1 MSVQDEETTLHVDAD
16 HGLWIPPEV
25 REFEQQIV
33 FRTPRSTLQHF
44 GSGDLDPYYGMID
57 ERSFGD
63 AEEMDS
69 PQNPELAPN
78 RVLIKPQG
86 DDAIVFEVECIV
98 DAPGERRAL

>member
-1 MSVQDEETTLHVDAD
+1 MNAETGALHVDTD
-16 HGLWIPPEV
+16 LGLWLPPEV
-25 REFEQQIV
+25 RDFEKQIV

-44 GSGDLDPYYGMID
+44 GSSDLDPYYGMIGED
-57 ERSFGD
+57 SFGD

-78 RVLIKPQG
+78 CVSIKPQG
-86 DDAIVFEVECIV
+86 DDAIVFEVECVV